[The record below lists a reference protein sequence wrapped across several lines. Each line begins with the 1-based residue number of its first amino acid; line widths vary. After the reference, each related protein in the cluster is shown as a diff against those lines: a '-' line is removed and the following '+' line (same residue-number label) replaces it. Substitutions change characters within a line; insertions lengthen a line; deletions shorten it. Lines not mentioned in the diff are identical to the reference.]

1 VSRAAPR
8 HQAGRPTPFRPR
20 TGGRRGRLAVLALAL
35 LLGAATAATVAGL
48 GPLGRA
54 VRELTLP
61 LRHEDVIRQQAAQ
74 KHLAPALLAG
84 VIYEESK
91 FRNQTSHAGARGLM
105 QVTPETARFIARRSG
120 ATRFNEADLSNPQIN
135 IAYGAY
141 YLRYLVDRYGG
152 NQTLAIA
159 AYNAGQA
166 NVDKWV
172 SRAGGPGRFDTVRDI
187 PFPETRAYVAGV
199 FARQRDYRAKY
210 ARELGY

>member
-20 TGGRRGRLAVLALAL
+20 TGGRRGRLAALALAL
-35 LLGAATAATVAGL
+35 LLGVGAAATVAGL

-61 LRHEDVIRQQAAQ
+61 LRHEDVIRQQAAE
-74 KHLAPALLAG
+74 KHLDPALLAG
-84 VIYEESK
+84 VVYEESK

-141 YLRYLVDRYGG
+141 FLRYLVDRYRG

-172 SRAGGPGRFDTVRDI
+172 RRAGGPGRFDTVRDI

-210 ARELGY
+210 SRELGY

>member
-1 VSRAAPR
+1 
-8 HQAGRPTPFRPR
+8 
-20 TGGRRGRLAVLALAL
+20 VLALAL
-35 LLGAATAATVAGL
+35 LLGAGAAAAVAGL

-61 LRHEDVIRQQAAQ
+61 LRHEDVIRQQAAE
-74 KHLAPALLAG
+74 KHLDPALIAG
-84 VIYEESK
+84 VIYQESK

-105 QVTPETARFIARRSG
+105 QITPETARFIARRSG
-120 ATRFNEADLSNPQIN
+120 GTRFHEADLSDPQIN
-135 IAYGAY
+135 ISYGAY

-172 SRAGGPGRFDTVRDI
+172 RRAGGSERFDTVRDI

-199 FARQRDYRAKY
+199 FERQRDYRAKY

>member
-20 TGGRRGRLAVLALAL
+20 TGGRRGRLAALALAL
-35 LLGAATAATVAGL
+35 LLGMGAAATVAGL

-61 LRHEDVIRQQAAQ
+61 LRHEDVIRQQAAE
-74 KHLAPALLAG
+74 KHLDPALLAG

-135 IAYGAY
+135 ISYGAY
-141 YLRYLVDRYGG
+141 FLRYLVDRYRG
-152 NQTLAIA
+152 NETLAIA

-172 SRAGGPGRFDTVRDI
+172 GRAGGPGRFDTVRDI

>member
-8 HQAGRPTPFRPR
+8 HQAGRPTPFRRR
-20 TGGRRGRLAVLALAL
+20 TGGRRGRLAALALAL
-35 LLGAATAATVAGL
+35 LLGVGAAATVAGL

-61 LRHEDVIRQQAAQ
+61 LRHENVIRQQAAE
-74 KHLAPALLAG
+74 KHLDPALLAG
-84 VIYEESK
+84 VVYEESK

-141 YLRYLVDRYGG
+141 FLRYLVDRYRG

-172 SRAGGPGRFDTVRDI
+172 RRAGGPGRFDTVRDI

-210 ARELGY
+210 SRELGY

>member
-1 VSRAAPR
+1 MTRAAPR
-8 HQAGRPTPFRPR
+8 HEAGRPAPFRRR
-20 TGGRRGRLAVLALAL
+20 TAGGRGRIAVLVLAL
-35 LLGAATAATVAGL
+35 LLGAGAAAAVAGL

-61 LRHEDVIRQQAAQ
+61 LRHEDVIRQQAAD
-74 KHLAPALLAG
+74 KHLDPALVAG

-91 FRNQTSHAGARGLM
+91 FRNQPSHAGARGLM
-105 QVTPETARFIARRSG
+105 QITPETARFIARRSG
-120 ATRFNEADLSNPQIN
+120 ATRFSDADLSNPQIN

-141 YLRYLVDRYGG
+141 FLRYLVDRYGG

-172 SRAGGPGRFDTVRDI
+172 RRAGGPERFDTVRDI
-187 PFPETRAYVAGV
+187 PFPETRAYVRGV
-199 FARQRDYRAKY
+199 FERQRDYRAKY